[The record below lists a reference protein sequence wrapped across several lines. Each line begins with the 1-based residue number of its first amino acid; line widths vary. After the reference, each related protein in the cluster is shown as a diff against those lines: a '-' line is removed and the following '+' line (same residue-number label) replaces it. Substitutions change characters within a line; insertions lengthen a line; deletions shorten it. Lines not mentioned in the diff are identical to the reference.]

1 MKSGNGQGTQ
11 HYKTIK
17 LPPRR
22 KMYGRDYE
30 KRQQL
35 CMTGKEWHQYAK
47 RDSFKTERGSDSAWG
62 NSVEVYVDGKPMESQ

>member
-1 MKSGNGQGTQ
+1 
-11 HYKTIK
+11 
-17 LPPRR
+17 
-22 KMYGRDYE
+22 MYGWDYE

-47 RDSFKTERGSDSAWG
+47 RDSFKTERGADSAWG